1 MLDDAGR
8 WPSFGAAEEDRELA
22 ILVLALRWLEH
33 CMDAWTALQADRMVE
48 EQQSTKHATEAYVSS
63 QSVGKII
70 SLLL

>member
-33 CMDAWTALQADRMVE
+33 CTHPRMDGSA
-48 EQQSTKHATEAYVSS
+48 
-63 QSVGKII
+63 G
-70 SLLL
+70 